1 METPFSAQ
9 IRKFRSRG
17 SRTGVL
23 PAERGAS
30 QAARQTPP
38 IADALLCRRP
48 HGSSRALRPGAGRRC
63 PRPPGR
69 SRAVSTQSRQM
80 QLPGWGRAG
89 AHGAQRRRRD
99 SAASPQAHAAR
110 TMLPHSVSDGH
121 RMGQEAGGSSGTDPP
136 RADERASVATWG
148 GPSLTPIAWPLG
160 LFELTLGTK
169 VSCTLMYAFD
179 LDLQPFGTGPDLQ
192 LSRRPQSH
200 PCPPPLPTPRL
211 GAPLTHGVPCED
223 GFRRGPRLSGARG
236 PQGRDPELILTAVPQ
251 VHRRPL
257 PLCGEAS
264 RVSPAPAGPGGGD
277 PWPGGRECGAD
288 RASRPAGAARLCPG
302 GGGTTQGVRARNP
315 CLAQPATCWAAMAH
329 ASAPHLRTR
338 R

>member
-1 METPFSAQ
+1 M
-9 IRKFRSRG
+9 
-17 SRTGVL
+17 
-23 PAERGAS
+23 
-30 QAARQTPP
+30 
-38 IADALLCRRP
+38 
-48 HGSSRALRPGAGRRC
+48 
-63 PRPPGR
+63 
-69 SRAVSTQSRQM
+69 
-80 QLPGWGRAG
+80 
-89 AHGAQRRRRD
+89 
-99 SAASPQAHAAR
+99 
-110 TMLPHSVSDGH
+110 
-121 RMGQEAGGSSGTDPP
+121 
-136 RADERASVATWG
+136 ATWG

-169 VSCTLMYAFD
+169 VSCTLMYAFN

-200 PCPPPLPTPRL
+200 PCPPPLPTPPL
-211 GAPLTHGVPCED
+211 CAPLTHGVPCED

-236 PQGRDPELILTAVPQ
+236 PQGCDPELILTAVPQ

-257 PLCGEAS
+257 PLCGEAG

-288 RASRPAGAARLCPG
+288 RASWPAGAARLCPG
-302 GGGTTQGVRARNP
+302 GGGTTQGVRARSP

>member
-1 METPFSAQ
+1 M
-9 IRKFRSRG
+9 
-17 SRTGVL
+17 
-23 PAERGAS
+23 
-30 QAARQTPP
+30 
-38 IADALLCRRP
+38 
-48 HGSSRALRPGAGRRC
+48 
-63 PRPPGR
+63 
-69 SRAVSTQSRQM
+69 
-80 QLPGWGRAG
+80 
-89 AHGAQRRRRD
+89 
-99 SAASPQAHAAR
+99 
-110 TMLPHSVSDGH
+110 
-121 RMGQEAGGSSGTDPP
+121 
-136 RADERASVATWG
+136 ATWG

-257 PLCGEAS
+257 PLCGEAG

-277 PWPGGRECGAD
+277 PWPAA
-288 RASRPAGAARLCPG
+288 ASAEQTEPAGQRVRRGSVQVGAAPLRVSGPG
-302 GGGTTQGVRARNP
+302 TPAWLSQPRAGRPWHTPRPPTFGQGAETQTECEPRVWPDVGAGPTAPPPTAPRD
-315 CLAQPATCWAAMAH
+315 AH
-329 ASAPHLRTR
+329 
-338 R
+338 